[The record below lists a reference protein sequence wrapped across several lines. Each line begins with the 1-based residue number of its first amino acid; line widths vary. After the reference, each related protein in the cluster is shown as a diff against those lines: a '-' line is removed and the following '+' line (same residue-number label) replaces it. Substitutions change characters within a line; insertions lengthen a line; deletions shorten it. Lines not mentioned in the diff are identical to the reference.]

1 MARALMLAGKLGSIL
16 ALISAILVILSP
28 IGYRLGWWGVPI
40 ALLQMIKWGMIL
52 AIAAFVLCLASLI
65 FYPTSPAVPN
75 SRVALLGLFVSVL
88 FAAFPLYQF
97 SKLRSLPYIHD
108 ISTDTELPPAF
119 VALADVRKSA
129 PNGAEYKGAAVAD
142 LQKKGYPNLA
152 PFDSKLAAPELF
164 AKAQQVARD
173 MKLDIAGAE
182 PNEGRIEATAT
193 SLFYGFKDDVVL
205 RIKARDGGS
214 RLDMR
219 SMSRVGRSDVGANAA
234 RIDAFFAKLRAS
246 GA

>member
-1 MARALMLAGKLGSIL
+1 
-16 ALISAILVILSP
+16 
-28 IGYRLGWWGVPI
+28 
-40 ALLQMIKWGMIL
+40 
-52 AIAAFVLCLASLI
+52 
-65 FYPTSPAVPN
+65 
-75 SRVALLGLFVSVL
+75 
-88 FAAFPLYQF
+88 
-97 SKLRSLPYIHD
+97 
-108 ISTDTELPPAF
+108 
-119 VALADVRKSA
+119 
-129 PNGAEYKGAAVAD
+129 
-142 LQKKGYPNLA
+142 
-152 PFDSKLAAPELF
+152 
-164 AKAQQVARD
+164 